1 METKENK
8 IEETE
13 IKKLNLMSEY
23 PKQIK
28 VGGQTINVKDV
39 QYSDNS
45 ETNLGNTYMGQGLL
59 TISKNYKSD
68 GMSLEQCHDSK
79 VNTFYHELI
88 HIILE
93 VMGRF
98 DFNNDE
104 VFVSCFGSF
113 LCEAMRSA
121 GAQFPDKNDTNTSND
136 TQIINE

>member
-1 METKENK
+1 MEKLL
-8 IEETE
+8 
-13 IKKLNLMSEY
+13 KKLNFMSEY
-23 PKQIK
+23 PKQIT
-28 VGGQTINVKDV
+28 VGGQTINVEEVK
-39 QYSDNS
+39 YSDNS
-45 ETNLGNTYMGQGLL
+45 ETNLGNTSMGQCLL
-59 TISKNYKSD
+59 TISKNYKVG
-68 GMSLEQCHDSK
+68 GMSMEQCHDSK

-98 DFNNDE
+98 DLNDDE

-121 GAQFPDKNDTNTSND
+121 GAQFPDRNDTNTSND